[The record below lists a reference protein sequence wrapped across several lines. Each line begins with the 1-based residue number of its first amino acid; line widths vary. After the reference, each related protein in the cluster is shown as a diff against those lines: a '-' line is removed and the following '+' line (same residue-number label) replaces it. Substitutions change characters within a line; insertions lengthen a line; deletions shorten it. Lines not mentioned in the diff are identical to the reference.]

1 MAHRLVVLE
10 WLYKADQDFGFAQT
24 SLASKELTYFD
35 QICFFFHQAAEKYL
49 KAYIVKFDLKFA
61 KLHDLVKLLE
71 ICSTHDPSLKFL
83 DESCAY
89 LTPFYFETRYADE
102 IFAVLSREQSE
113 IAHQYAK
120 GIQTTIR
127 QKLGIEGEITL
138 EEIKKEDEQVDKVL
152 KNPKTPLTKL

>member
-24 SLASKELTYFD
+24 SLSSKDLNYFD

-71 ICSTHDPSLKFL
+71 ICSTHDSSLKSL
-83 DESCAY
+83 TESCSY

-102 IFAVLSREQSE
+102 IFTVLTREQAE
-113 IAHQYAK
+113 KAHQHARE
-120 GIQTTIR
+120 IQTAIR
-127 QKLGIEGEITL
+127 QKLGIGREITL
-138 EEIKKEDEQVDKVL
+138 EEIKKEDEQIDKTL
-152 KNPKTPLTKL
+152 KDQKARKS